1 MVPLLS
7 DVLGRKI
14 RKNLCQDS
22 APEEVFQTFN
32 NLRVTK
38 GEISEAGVKVFQYL
52 YSNIDK
58 PLNQQRYDK
67 YNIIMA
73 KGVFK
78 PEKLPPTSGAAMQH
92 SSRAYLQYR
101 DWLLLESLKAKH
113 WTRENLVGFITGH
126 LNQSVRMTQ

>member
-1 MVPLLS
+1 MIPLLS

-14 RKNLCQDS
+14 LKKLCQDS

-32 NLRVTK
+32 NQRATK
-38 GEISEAGVKVFQYL
+38 GEISEARVKLFQYL

-67 YNIIMA
+67 YTMLMA
-73 KGVFK
+73 MGVFK
-78 PEKLPPTSGAAMQH
+78 PEKLTPTSGAAMQH
-92 SSRAYLQYR
+92 ALRAYLQYR

-113 WTRENLVGFITGH
+113 WTRENLVRFITGY
-126 LNQSVRMTQ
+126 LNQSVRITQ

>member
-1 MVPLLS
+1 MIPLLY
-7 DVLGRKI
+7 DVLGSKI
-14 RKNLCQDS
+14 LKSLCQDS

-32 NLRVTK
+32 NLRATK
-38 GEISEAGVKVFQYL
+38 REISEAGVKLFQYL
-52 YSNIDK
+52 YSNINK

-67 YNIIMA
+67 YNMLMA
-73 KGVFK
+73 KGVLK

-92 SSRAYLQYR
+92 ALRAYFQYR